1 VTIQLRALIA
11 AAFIVSAVSSIASAN
26 PTGRYTTQSF
36 QPRPMS
42 LFGHAPPRPP
52 APTHRVTYADVLR
65 AQAGGWRQVEA
76 PAPFGVNGAGTELL
90 MTDGSVMVQD
100 NAANWY
106 RLIPN
111 VNGNYIE
118 GRWQQAATLPSG
130 YGPLYFGSAVLA
142 DGKLVVD
149 GGEYNFFNPAETNQG
164 AIYDPIADAWTSI
177 SPPHGWSEVGDASS
191 VVLADGTFMLGNC
204 CLSTQ
209 ALLDESTL
217 TWTVTGAGK
226 ADTNSEEG
234 WTLLPNGKV
243 LTADVAD
250 EPNSE
255 LYNPLKGSWSS
266 AGSLPGD
273 LTLAFEIGPQ
283 ILRPNGTVF
292 VTGANGHTAI
302 FQRGRHTWIAGPD
315 LPTVNGQPLHDTDGP
330 ATLLTNGT
338 ILLAA
343 SPGVYQ
349 APMYMLVFNGR
360 GFVQVTAPPDA
371 PNDSSYNVRLLM
383 LPTGQ
388 VLETDGTDD
397 VEIYTPRVHPDL
409 SAAPSITSVP
419 STLTHGGTYTIA
431 GTLFNGVS
439 QANAYG
445 DDDQQATNYPLVR
458 IQNSSTGHV
467 FYAKTHDHSFMGVA
481 STATVTT
488 MFDVPSSIELGAST
502 IEVIANGVPSLPV
515 AITVN

>member
-1 VTIQLRALIA
+1 MAIQIRALVA
-11 AAFIVSAVSSIASAN
+11 AAFIVAGASSVASA
-26 PTGRYTTQSF
+26 
-36 QPRPMS
+36 RPMT
-42 LFGHAPPRPP
+42 LLGHAPPRPP

-65 AQAGGWRQVEA
+65 AQSGGWRQVEA
-76 PAPFGVNGAGTELL
+76 PAPFGANGAGTELL

-118 GRWQQAATLPSG
+118 GHWQQAATLPNN

-142 DGKLVVD
+142 DGKLVID
-149 GGEYNFFNPAETNQG
+149 GGEYNFFNPAEINAG
-164 AIYDPIADAWTSI
+164 AIYDPVADSWTSL
-177 SPPHGWSEVGDASS
+177 PLAPWSEVGDASS

-204 CLSTQ
+204 CNSTQ
-209 ALLDESTL
+209 ALLNESSLAWTL
-217 TWTVTGAGK
+217 TGAGK
-226 ADTNSEEG
+226 ADGNSEEG
-234 WTLLPNGKV
+234 WTLLPKGKV
-243 LTADVAD
+243 LTADVGN

-255 LYNPLKGSWSS
+255 LYNPRKGSWSS

-283 ILRPNGTVF
+283 VLRPNGTVF
-292 VTGANGHTAI
+292 VVGANGFTAI
-302 FQRGRHTWIAGPD
+302 YQTGRHAWIAGPT
-315 LPTVNGQPLHDTDGP
+315 LPTVNGQQLHDTDGP

-338 ILLAA
+338 VLFAA
-343 SPGVYQ
+343 SPGLYK
-349 APMYMLVFNGR
+349 PPLTMLLFNGR
-360 GFVQVTAPPDA
+360 TLLQVAAPPNA
-371 PNDSSYNVRLLM
+371 ANDSSYNLRLLM

-409 SAAPSITSVP
+409 STAPSISSVP
-419 STLTHGGTYTIA
+419 TTLTHGSTYTIA

-458 IQNSSTGHV
+458 IQNSATGHV
-467 FYAKTHDHSFMGVA
+467 FYARTHDHSFMGVA
-481 STATVTT
+481 SMATVTT
-488 MFDVPSSIELGAST
+488 MFDVPTGIELGASML
-502 IEVIANGVPSLPV
+502 EVVTNGIPSQPV
-515 AITVN
+515 AVTVN